1 MVSHRAVARHANTE
15 SQMSQMKLLPDANV
29 RKRYGGVPVMTIHR
43 WDNTPEMNFPKP
55 VWIRNRKYR
64 NVDELDAFDERM
76 RLNPQRR
83 PRPGDRSA

>member
-1 MVSHRAVARHANTE
+1 MRQT
-15 SQMSQMKLLPDANV
+15 KLLSDVKV
-29 RKRYGGVPVMTIHR
+29 RQRYGGISHMTIRR
-43 WDNTPEMNFPKP
+43 WDKHPTLNFPKP